1 MNRAS
6 YGSHNKYLQ
15 GNLPFKIR
23 KKSAASKGVHAA
35 QSMIPFPGIFATD
48 KSGLSSPMHCLVFE
62 ILFMAIHPK
71 AGGNV
76 DKKKL

>member
-1 MNRAS
+1 MKTLNRAS

-48 KSGLSSPMHCLVFE
+48 KSGLGQLTSGDYLHCLVF
-62 ILFMAIHPK
+62 
-71 AGGNV
+71 
-76 DKKKL
+76 

>member
-1 MNRAS
+1 M
-6 YGSHNKYLQ
+6 YQGYLFECL
-15 GNLPFKIR
+15 GRLVFSFKWFIATF
-23 KKSAASKGVHAA
+23 KN
-35 QSMIPFPGIFATD
+35 PGLFAD

-76 DKKKL
+76 DKKKF